1 MRVLY
6 SFEEALA
13 YSRPYIEERPRM
25 YYQSDYDRAKGFT
38 EDELPPEAKLPVW
51 KMTIEALENTL
62 RYVFKKLHHNCYL
75 LCVKDYKPLMYKL
88 ESLTTAPTF
97 KKAIEEGV
105 SKLDK
110 NPHIDESQR
119 KYIRKMV
126 SEPVR
131 VMQCIVKK
139 YKSHDGD
146 VPLEENEYMELFEKM
161 FLPDGVY
168 LFNLTDAVI
177 LHSGDK
183 EPFRM
188 VTGNRLLEPEYRS
201 KSHIPILSMSGQKKF
216 SDIPIPNYDD
226 VMFAMGKRADLKT
239 DQFIVDWDKKTI
251 QKAVFRGG
259 STGCGYTTETNMRIK
274 LADMESPL
282 IDAALTSKG
291 RTINTMAVKFDPK
304 YGIGMMNT
312 KIRPASKFMSMIDQS
327 KYKYIIHVDGNVNAY
342 RLLTTMLTGSLILR
356 VDSPYTSWVDHLIK
370 PNKHYIMVRPDLSD
384 LVEKIQWCMRHDTKS
399 SQIAKNGYDFAKKV
413 LQTDYIKTS
422 IENIL
427 WKVSPLPPK
436 PRSPIESPP
445 DSLSWSHPG
454 SPLESPPDSLPW
466 SHPGSPLD
474 SPPTSSSSSTKA
486 VAKAPDKAPE
496 KEPEAKASK
505 EDIEQVVWS
514 DEEKES
520 KSSSASS
527 SSLEKAKKCP
537 KGYRS
542 QLVTD
547 KSDPDY
553 GKKVCKQKTQKK
565 TVDKGSVID
574 MPENAKKCP
583 VGYVS
588 FVDKADGK
596 KKCRRKTQKKE

>member
-75 LCVKDYKPLMYKL
+75 LCVKDNKPLMYKL

-427 WKVSPLPPK
+427 WKVSPLPLK

-445 DSLSWSHPG
+445 WSR
-454 SPLESPPDSLPW
+454 
-466 SHPGSPLD
+466 PGSPLD
-474 SPPTSSSSSTKA
+474 SPPESSSLDEVIA
-486 VAKAPDKAPE
+486 KAPE
-496 KEPEAKASK
+496 KAPETKAKSESSK

-520 KSSSASS
+520 KSSSMSL
-527 SSLEKAKKCP
+527 LEKTKKCP

-565 TVDKGSVID
+565 AVDKGSVID

>member
-75 LCVKDYKPLMYKL
+75 LCVKDNKPLMYKL

-139 YKSHDGD
+139 YKSHGGD
-146 VPLEENEYMELFEKM
+146 APLEENEYMELFEKM

-427 WKVSPLPPK
+427 WKVSPLPLK

-445 DSLSWSHPG
+445 WSR
-454 SPLESPPDSLPW
+454 
-466 SHPGSPLD
+466 PGSPLD
-474 SPPTSSSSSTKA
+474 SPPESSSLDEVIA
-486 VAKAPDKAPE
+486 KAPE
-496 KEPEAKASK
+496 KAPETKAKSESSK

-520 KSSSASS
+520 KSSSMSL
-527 SSLEKAKKCP
+527 LEKTKKCP

-565 TVDKGSVID
+565 AVDKGSVID

>member
-1 MRVLY
+1 
-6 SFEEALA
+6 
-13 YSRPYIEERPRM
+13 
-25 YYQSDYDRAKGFT
+25 
-38 EDELPPEAKLPVW
+38 
-51 KMTIEALENTL
+51 
-62 RYVFKKLHHNCYL
+62 
-75 LCVKDYKPLMYKL
+75 
-88 ESLTTAPTF
+88 
-97 KKAIEEGV
+97 
-105 SKLDK
+105 
-110 NPHIDESQR
+110 
-119 KYIRKMV
+119 
-126 SEPVR
+126 
-131 VMQCIVKK
+131 
-139 YKSHDGD
+139 
-146 VPLEENEYMELFEKM
+146 
-161 FLPDGVY
+161 
-168 LFNLTDAVI
+168 
-177 LHSGDK
+177 
-183 EPFRM
+183 
-188 VTGNRLLEPEYRS
+188 
-201 KSHIPILSMSGQKKF
+201 
-216 SDIPIPNYDD
+216 
-226 VMFAMGKRADLKT
+226 
-239 DQFIVDWDKKTI
+239 
-251 QKAVFRGG
+251 
-259 STGCGYTTETNMRIK
+259 
-274 LADMESPL
+274 
-282 IDAALTSKG
+282 
-291 RTINTMAVKFDPK
+291 MAE
-304 YGIGMMNT
+304 
-312 KIRPASKFMSMIDQS
+312 QS

-454 SPLESPPDSLPW
+454 SPL
-466 SHPGSPLD
+466 D

-496 KEPEAKASK
+496 TKASK

-565 TVDKGSVID
+565 AVDKGSVID